1 MRETGLTKALDLD
14 ARALEL
20 AERTAEDVQLALF
33 EGSSVFGTLR
43 VEGQRIVPNGRGRPR
58 GSVNRTTADM
68 VKLIQSTGRH
78 PLLAMAEIVA
88 TPINVIAETLGCTML
103 EAATYHRQVMSDLAP
118 YVAQRMP
125 LALQVEGANAGTLNL
140 VINAVAGAAAGLGM
154 TLADEAHIIGNDE
167 ETQGKSD
174 A

>member
-1 MRETGLTKALDLD
+1 MRETGLTAALDLN

-20 AERTAEDVQLALF
+20 AQGTAEDVQLGF
-33 EGSSVFGTLR
+33 FDGSSVFGTLR

-68 VKLIQSTGRH
+68 VKLIQASGRH

-88 TPINVIAETLGCTML
+88 TPINVISETLGCTLL
-103 EAATYHRQVMSDLAP
+103 EAANYHRQVMSDLAP

-140 VINAVAGAAAGLGM
+140 VINAGAVVGLGM
-154 TLADEAHIIGNDE
+154 TLAEGSPIIDNDT